1 MDEARIT
8 EVTTAAEWRAAA
20 ALMREYVD
28 GLPFALDFQNFERE
42 LAELDREY
50 GPPQGCALLVW
61 HDGTPVGVAGLR
73 PLDAGVAELKR
84 MYLRP
89 EARGRGTGRRLG
101 EALVAAA
108 RRLGYQRIRLDTDA
122 ELMPG
127 AVALYRSL
135 GFRDIPAYRHN
146 PLPGAC
152 FLELRLEDVEA
163 DQR

>member
-1 MDEARIT
+1 MNDTGIT
-8 EVTTAAEWRAAA
+8 EASTATDWQAAGS
-20 ALMREYVD
+20 LMREYVD
-28 GLPFALDFQNFERE
+28 SLPFALDFQDFDRE
-42 LAELDREY
+42 LGELEREY
-50 GPPQGCALLVW
+50 GPPRGAALLVW
-61 HDGTPVGVAGLR
+61 QHGTPVGVAGIR
-73 PLDAGVAELKR
+73 PLEDGVAELKR

-89 EARGRGTGRRLG
+89 EARGQGLGRRLA

-122 ELMPG
+122 DLMPG

-152 FLELRLEDVEA
+152 FLELRLDEDGES
-163 DQR
+163 